1 MPVLENRKIVGIVS
15 ETDVALTADYGHAIK
30 IVMSGA
36 IVIEE
41 DTTLSNALSKI
52 RRYNISRLPVINMN
66 GILVGV
72 INALDIIKIFATQG
86 ESYKITRDRHD
97 GCN

>member
-1 MPVLENRKIVGIVS
+1 
-15 ETDVALTADYGHAIK
+15 
-30 IVMSGA
+30 MSGA

-66 GILVGV
+66 GILMGV
-72 INALDIIKIFATQG
+72 INALDIIKILYSKERSVQNHQG
-86 ESYKITRDRHD
+86 
-97 GCN
+97 